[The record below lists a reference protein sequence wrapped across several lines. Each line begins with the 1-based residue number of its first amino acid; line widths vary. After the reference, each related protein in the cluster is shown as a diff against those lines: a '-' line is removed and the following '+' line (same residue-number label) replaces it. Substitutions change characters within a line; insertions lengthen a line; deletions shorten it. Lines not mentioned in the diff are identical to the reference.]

1 MGQRLNKPKK
11 TPPGCPTGS
20 NRRPGG
26 NGLIK
31 LVALGDGG
39 VGKSCILRRFKD
51 DHHFDQKYTPTVGV
65 EFYEVSGEYDQ
76 RAYRLHLWDS
86 GGQPRF
92 RVISQAY
99 LRGASA
105 FFVVYDVGE
114 RSTFDGNQKDRL
126 GVRQWVENARRA
138 NELAPI
144 LLVANKCDISHSKE
158 AVTKALD
165 RDTGPLHM
173 LRRAIMC
180 ALGTGRVVTRSE
192 GEAVVDELGLN
203 GAAEVSAANLSE
215 PMRPIFDGFLKPM
228 VMDQH
233 HRIELAPPSH
243 APEPM

>member
-1 MGQRLNKPKK
+1 MC
-11 TPPGCPTGS
+11 T
-20 NRRPGG
+20 
-26 NGLIK
+26 
-31 LVALGDGG
+31 
-39 VGKSCILRRFKD
+39 
-51 DHHFDQKYTPTVGV
+51 
-65 EFYEVSGEYDQ
+65 
-76 RAYRLHLWDS
+76 
-86 GGQPRF
+86 
-92 RVISQAY
+92 AY

-180 ALGTGRVVTRSE
+180 ALGTGRVRFNRPSSPPQCSAHNTKDRTEAHVCKVVTRSE